1 MLILPTTSDLRA
13 SCNGLL
19 LRRSINPCRQT
30 SKLDIR
36 CRVVRN
42 IKLLSK
48 DKGMRESR
56 IERSGSLDLIQ
67 IFLSKSDAQ
76 GLYIGFEMF
85 DLALANNG
93 EYVGGLVH
101 DVGESDAMKSSVVL
115 FSDLLEGV

>member
-1 MLILPTTSDLRA
+1 MLILSSSSNLRA

-19 LRRSINPCRQT
+19 LRRSINPRRQT
-30 SKLDIR
+30 GKLDIR
-36 CRVVRN
+36 CRVVCN
-42 IKLLSK
+42 IKLVSK
-48 DKGMRESR
+48 DKGMGESR
-56 IERSGSLDLIQ
+56 VERSRSLNLVQ

-85 DLALANNG
+85 DLALTNDG

-101 DVGESDAMKSSVVL
+101 DIGQGDTVEGSVVL